1 LEAHVI
7 MDKSKI
13 FSKVSAII
21 VAEFGI
27 KEDKVFLNTN
37 LEKLGLDSLDLIL
50 LITKIEEEFQIGL
63 NDRKVQEN
71 YEIQHIVNLIEK
83 ELPK

>member
-1 LEAHVI
+1 